1 MISVITPTHNPRFLS
16 ETHAALKEQTRKDWE
31 WVLVP
36 NGPALG
42 VEFPKGRKVRVV
54 PYEGVPNIG
63 AIKRFAFDQARGDIL
78 VELDHDDLLR
88 PDALERI
95 SEALAGADFCYSD
108 CTEFID
114 QTWAPHTYDSRWGWE
129 SREVKYKG
137 HPLKAMV
144 SWKPIPASI
153 CYVWWAPNHVRAWTR
168 EGYEKAGKHDPL
180 MPVGDDHDLVTRTYL
195 SGRMQRIDKD
205 IYLQRMYPE
214 SATKQFNAQIQA
226 ATKNT
231 YARSIDA
238 IVRRGCELEGLPCFD
253 LGGAH
258 NPAEGWTPIDLAL
271 GGPDLRGRWP
281 WDDST
286 VGAFRAF
293 DFLEHL
299 PDKMHTLSEIHRCLV
314 PGGWLLSCTPS
325 ALGRGAFQDP
335 SHCSYWVRDSFRYV
349 TETGL
354 AKYIGNETIRFQAMR
369 LHENEPYEI
378 VDGKVRQPDRV
389 PYVTADLVA
398 LKDGY
403 SGPGQVLI

>member
-1 MISVITPTHNPRFLS
+1 MISVITPTHNPRWLQ
-16 ETHAALKEQTRKDWE
+16 ETHAALKRQTHKDWE

-42 VEFPKGRKVRVV
+42 ADLPRGRKVRIV

-63 AIKRFAFDQARGDIL
+63 SIKRFAFD
-78 VELDHDDLLR
+78 HDDLLT
-88 PDALERI
+88 PNALGLIADALE
-95 SEALAGADFCYSD
+95 GADFAYSN
-108 CTEFID
+108 CAEFCD
-114 QTWAPHTYDSRWGWE
+114 ETWEAHSYNPSFGW
-129 SREVKYKG
+129 RGRDLKYKG
-137 HPLKAMV
+137 HQLKEML
-144 SWKPIPASI
+144 SWKPMPASI

-168 EGYEKAGKHDPL
+168 DGYERAGKHDPNL
-180 MPVGDDHDLVTRTYL
+180 TVGDDHDLVVRTYL
-195 SGRMQRIDKD
+195 SGKMAHINQGL
-205 IYLQRMYPE
+205 YLQRLHPDSE
-214 SATKQFNAQIQA
+214 TVKQNAAIQA
-226 ATKNT
+226 ATRNT
-231 YARSIDA
+231 YAWNIDA
-238 IVRRGCELEGLPCFD
+238 IVRRWGELEGLPLYD

-258 NPAEGWTPIDLAL
+258 NPAEGWTPIDVAQ

-281 WDDST
+281 WDDSS

-349 TETGL
+349 TESGL
-354 AKYIGNETIRFQAMR
+354 ADYIENKRVRFQAMR
-369 LHENEPYEI
+369 LHEDEPYEI
-378 VDGKVRQPDRV
+378 VAGQVRQPQRV

-398 LKDGY
+398 LKEGY
-403 SGPGQVLI
+403 NGPGQVLI